1 MKLTIEINGKEYNV
15 QIGESGQEKD
25 SYSIVVNGVPLRARV
40 KGETGSAPAQ
50 GAALPKPEPAARAET
65 PTRPGPPRPDL
76 MKPVSVEPPKAEPAG
91 GKSTIPAP
99 MPGTIVAVSVA
110 AGESVKKGKEV
121 VTMETMKM
129 NVPIFAPADGKI
141 KSVLVKPGESVKAGQ
156 PLVEYA

>member
-15 QIGESGQEKD
+15 QIGESAQEKD
-25 SYSIVVNGVPLRARV
+25 AYSVVVDGAALRVKV
-40 KGETGSAPAQ
+40 KGEPAASLPASAPQ
-50 GAALPKPEPAARAET
+50 PRPGPAVKAEA
-65 PTRPGPPRPDL
+65 PARPGPPRPDITKAA
-76 MKPVSVEPPKAEPAG
+76 MVEPPKAEAAVG
-91 GKSTIPAP
+91 ANAIPAP

-129 NVPIFAPADGKI
+129 NVPIFAPSDGKI

-156 PLVEYA
+156 PLIEYA